1 MNRYID
7 AIKKTLAKDGVGEK
21 VVSQLKELREYF
33 KATLNEPGY
42 VKMIRM
48 AYENIEENGD
58 YTFNF
63 LEDGDGKANLE
74 YFVDLLG
81 EYHNKYNKEELQEI
95 RNLMEG
101 IEPEVEEGEEENM
114 QIEE

>member
-1 MNRYID
+1 MNKHID
-7 AIKKTLAKDGVGEK
+7 AIKKTLAKDGAGEK
-21 VVSQLKELREYF
+21 VAAQLKELREYF
-33 KATLNEPGY
+33 KTTLNEPGY

-58 YTFNF
+58 YTFLF

-74 YFVDLLG
+74 YFIDLLSD
-81 EYHNKYNKEELQEI
+81 YQNKYNKEELQEI

-101 IEPEVEEGEEENM
+101 IEPEKEGEEE
-114 QIEE
+114 QEQA

>member
-1 MNRYID
+1 MNKHID
-7 AIKKTLAKDGVGEK
+7 AIKKTLAKEGAGEK
-21 VVSQLKELREYF
+21 VIAQLKELREYF
-33 KATLNEPGY
+33 KTNLNEPGY

-58 YTFNF
+58 YTFLF

-74 YFVDLLG
+74 YFIDLLSD
-81 EYHNKYNKEELQEI
+81 YQNKYNKEELQEI

-101 IEPEVEEGEEENM
+101 IEPEVEDSEEEE
-114 QIEE
+114 QA